1 MSLWVRFE
9 YQNKIRMGQ
18 LEGQE
23 IRLCDTK
30 TIDPFNKPL
39 LSDQAVHLD
48 EVTLLSPCSPSKMIA
63 LWNNYAAL
71 ADKNE
76 LSYPKTPLYLF
87 KPPNTFAG
95 HGAAIRHPKFYEGDV
110 FYEGELGIVIGT
122 TACELED
129 PEAGSNAIFGYT
141 CINDVTAFG
150 LLKEYAGFD
159 QWSRAKAFDG
169 FGIFG
174 PAIATQLDWR
184 TLEVITRV
192 NGEEVQHYPA
202 KDMIL
207 SPPEIVALL
216 SRNMTLYPGDVI
228 CCGTSI
234 GLGAMP
240 IDCSV
245 EVEIAGI
252 GCLKNYYGTKNFS
265 R

>member
-9 YQNKIRMGQ
+9 HQNQIKIGQ

-30 TIDPFNKPL
+30 SEHPFDEPTLTNQA
-39 LSDQAVHLD
+39 LSLD
-48 EVTLLSPCSPSKMIA
+48 EVKLLAPCSPSKMIA

-76 LSYPKTPLYLF
+76 LPHPETPLYLF

-95 HGAAIRHPKFYEGDV
+95 HGATIRHPKFYEGDV

-122 TACELED
+122 RACDLESV
-129 PEAGSNAIFGYT
+129 EAGSDAIFGYT

-159 QWSRAKAFDG
+159 QWSRAKGFDG

-174 PAIATQLDWR
+174 PAIATQLDWQ
-184 TLEVITRV
+184 TLGVITRV

-207 SPPEIVALL
+207 SPPKIVALL
-216 SRNMTLYPGDVI
+216 SRNMTLHPGDII

-234 GLGAMP
+234 GLAAMP
-240 IDCSV
+240 ADCSV

-252 GCLKNYYGTKNFS
+252 GCLRNHYTKS
-265 R
+265 